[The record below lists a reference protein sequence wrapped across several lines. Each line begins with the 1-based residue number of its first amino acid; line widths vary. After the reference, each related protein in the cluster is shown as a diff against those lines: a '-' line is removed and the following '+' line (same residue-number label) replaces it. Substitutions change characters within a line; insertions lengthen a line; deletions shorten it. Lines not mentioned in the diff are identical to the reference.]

1 MKFLIFICISFL
13 SLTLSSCL
21 ENKTPEIPLTDE
33 TIIPFELGIQPE
45 DTIYQLQVY
54 AFNDSNNDG
63 VGDFK
68 GIALKAY
75 YLYHLGVDAIWLSP
89 IHPSP
94 SYHHYDVTDYFSA
107 DSLYVVDNFTFED
120 MLEVLHAY
128 GIDVILDIVI
138 NHSSE
143 EHPYFIEAI
152 EAFRTHTFSPY
163 TDYYV
168 LSNTRFTHPTLGYSS
183 AIKDGVHYDAFFGLS
198 HMPAFNFDHEP
209 VRDMFL
215 DIFRFWL
222 DKGVAGFRLDAA
234 KHVYD
239 DLNKNNDLFKYFVNE
254 LKKTHDDVYFVNEIW
269 ASEQEVISYH
279 ASLMNNF
286 NFDTRY
292 VIASSLSGDT
302 NYARFLENFQNAIR
316 RLNPN
321 ATEAHF
327 ISNHDVGRLPF
338 GYSERHQKMMAALL
352 ILAPGNS
359 YMYYGD
365 EISLT
370 GARILNPGFGGYE
383 DASYR
388 TPMLWDDWSDIRAL
402 YIKTGT
408 GNAIREA
415 STQSRITVEASLNDP
430 NSLLF
435 YYQKLNQLK
444 SENPLLSTG
453 TLKALNL
460 NPNLISYQV
469 SQDNSFLIV
478 NHNLTENPIT
488 ITIEGVRI
496 KGFVSDT
503 VSPILENNQLTIP
516 AYSSI
521 LLSSDTSQV
530 IEAPVDNNPVFLRGT
545 FSNWVDQVMYQM
557 QFSQNTYTFNLNITQ
572 EAQFK
577 VFANNTW
584 YGFDFVTSYSGINL
598 RADEQ
603 YNNILIPAGNYII
616 TFTNESIQIQK
627 KA

>member
-13 SLTLSSCL
+13 SLTLFSCV
-21 ENKTPEIPLTDE
+21 ETKTPEIPLTDD
-33 TIIPFELGIQPE
+33 TIVPFQLGIQPE

-68 GIALKAY
+68 GIALKAS

-152 EAFRTHTFSPY
+152 EAFRTNTPSPY
-163 TDYYV
+163 IDYYI
-168 LSNTRFTHPTLGYSS
+168 LSNTRFTHPTLGYAS

-209 VRDMFL
+209 VRNMFL

-286 NFDTRY
+286 NFDTRQ
-292 VIASSLSGDT
+292 VIAASLSGDT

-316 RLNPN
+316 RLNPK

-352 ILAPGNS
+352 ILSPGNS

-430 NSLLF
+430 NSLLL

-488 ITIEGVRI
+488 ITIEGARI

-521 LLSSDTSQV
+521 LLSSDRSQV
-530 IEAPVDNNPVFLRGT
+530 IEAPVDDNPVFLRGT
-545 FSNWVDQVMYQM
+545 FSNWIDQVMYQM
-557 QFSQNTYTFNLNITQ
+557 QFSQNRYTFNLNISQ

-584 YGFDFVTSYSGINL
+584 YGFDFVTSYPGIDL

-603 YNNILIPAGNYII
+603 YNNIIIPAGNYII
-616 TFTNESIQIQK
+616 TFTNETIQIQK

>member
-1 MKFLIFICISFL
+1 MKFLIFTFISFL
-13 SLTLSSCL
+13 SFMLFSCV
-21 ENKTPEIPLTDE
+21 EINTPTNPLIKNE
-33 TIIPFELGIQPE
+33 IIPFELGIQPE

-54 AFNDSNNDG
+54 AFNDSNGDG

-68 GIALKAY
+68 GIALKAL
-75 YLYHLGVDAIWLSP
+75 YLYQLGVDAIWLSP

-120 MLEVLHAY
+120 LLEVLHSY
-128 GIDVILDIVI
+128 GIDVILDVVI

-143 EHPYFIEAI
+143 KHPYFIEAL
-152 EAFRTHTFSPY
+152 EAFKTDTPSPY
-163 TDYYV
+163 VDYYV
-168 LSNTRFTHPTLGYSS
+168 LSKSRFTHPTLGYAS
-183 AIKDGVHYDAFFGLS
+183 AFKDGVHYDAFFGFS

-209 VRDMFL
+209 VRDKFL
-215 DIFRFWL
+215 NVFRFWL

-239 DLNKNNDLFKYFVNE
+239 DVNKNNELFKYFVNE

-269 ASEQEVISYH
+269 ASEQEVISYYE
-279 ASLMNNF
+279 SLMNNF
-286 NFDTRY
+286 NFDTRN
-292 VIASSLSGDT
+292 VIAATLTGDT
-302 NYARFLENFQNAIR
+302 LYAKFLENFQTSIR

-338 GYSERHQKMMAALL
+338 GYSLRHQKMMAALL

-370 GARILNPGFGGYE
+370 GTRILNAGFGGHE
-383 DASYR
+383 DAAYR

-402 YIKTGT
+402 YTKTGT

-415 STQSRITVEASLNDP
+415 STQSRTTVEASLNDP
-430 NSLLF
+430 NSLFF
-435 YYQKLNQLK
+435 YYQTLNQLK

-460 NPNLISYQV
+460 HPNLISYQV
-469 SQDNSFLIV
+469 SSADAHLIV

-488 ITIEGVRI
+488 ITIEGARI

-503 VSPILENNQLTIP
+503 IAPTLNNNQLTIP
-516 AYSSI
+516 SYSSI
-521 LLSSDTSQV
+521 ILSSDTSQV
-530 IEAPVDNNPVFLRGT
+530 IEAPVDDNPVFLRGT
-545 FSNWVDQVMYQM
+545 FSNWIDQVMFQM
-557 QFSQNTYTFNLNITQ
+557 QFSQNTHTFNLNISQ

-584 YGFDFVTSYSGINL
+584 YGFEFVTSHPGIDL
-598 RADEQ
+598 RFDEQ
-603 YNNILIPAGNYII
+603 YDNIIIPAGNYII
-616 TFTNESIQIQK
+616 TFTNETIHIQK

>member
-1 MKFLIFICISFL
+1 MLFSCVEINTPTNPLIKN
-13 SLTLSSCL
+13 
-21 ENKTPEIPLTDE
+21 E
-33 TIIPFELGIQPE
+33 IIPFELGIQPE

-54 AFNDSNNDG
+54 AFNDSNGDG

-68 GIALKAY
+68 GIALKAL
-75 YLYHLGVDAIWLSP
+75 YLYQLGVDAIWLSP

-120 MLEVLHAY
+120 LLEVLHSY
-128 GIDVILDIVI
+128 GIDVILDVVI

-143 EHPYFIEAI
+143 KHPYFIEAL
-152 EAFRTHTFSPY
+152 EAFKTDTPSPY
-163 TDYYV
+163 VDYYV
-168 LSNTRFTHPTLGYSS
+168 LSKSRFTHPTLGYAS
-183 AIKDGVHYDAFFGLS
+183 AFKDGVHYDAFFGFS

-209 VRDMFL
+209 VRDKFL
-215 DIFRFWL
+215 NVFRFWL

-239 DLNKNNDLFKYFVNE
+239 DVNKNNELFKYFVNE
-254 LKKTHDDVYFVNEIW
+254 LKKTHNDVYFVNEIW
-269 ASEQEVISYH
+269 ASEQEVISYYE
-279 ASLMNNF
+279 SLMNNF
-286 NFDTRY
+286 NFDTRN
-292 VIASSLSGDT
+292 VIAATLTGDT
-302 NYARFLENFQNAIR
+302 LYAKFLENFQTSIR

-338 GYSERHQKMMAALL
+338 GYSLRHQKMMAALL

-370 GARILNPGFGGYE
+370 GTRILNAGFGGHE
-383 DASYR
+383 DAAYR

-402 YIKTGT
+402 YTKTGT

-415 STQSRITVEASLNDP
+415 STQSRTTVEASLNDP
-430 NSLLF
+430 NSLFF
-435 YYQKLNQLK
+435 YYQTLNQLK

-460 NPNLISYQV
+460 HPNLISYQV
-469 SQDNSFLIV
+469 SSADAHLIV

-488 ITIEGVRI
+488 ITIEGARI

-503 VSPILENNQLTIP
+503 IAPTLNNNQLTIP
-516 AYSSI
+516 SYSSI
-521 LLSSDTSQV
+521 ILSSDTSQV
-530 IEAPVDNNPVFLRGT
+530 IEAPVDDNPVFLRGT
-545 FSNWVDQVMYQM
+545 FSNWIDQVMFQM
-557 QFSQNTYTFNLNITQ
+557 QFSQNAHTFNLNISQ

-584 YGFDFVTSYSGINL
+584 YGFEFVTSHPGIDL
-598 RADEQ
+598 GFDEQ
-603 YNNILIPAGNYII
+603 YDNIIIPAGNYII
-616 TFTNESIQIQK
+616 TFTNETIQIQK

>member
-1 MKFLIFICISFL
+1 
-13 SLTLSSCL
+13 
-21 ENKTPEIPLTDE
+21 
-33 TIIPFELGIQPE
+33 
-45 DTIYQLQVY
+45 
-54 AFNDSNNDG
+54 
-63 VGDFK
+63 
-68 GIALKAY
+68 
-75 YLYHLGVDAIWLSP
+75 
-89 IHPSP
+89 
-94 SYHHYDVTDYFSA
+94 
-107 DSLYVVDNFTFED
+107 
-120 MLEVLHAY
+120 
-128 GIDVILDIVI
+128 
-138 NHSSE
+138 
-143 EHPYFIEAI
+143 
-152 EAFRTHTFSPY
+152 
-163 TDYYV
+163 
-168 LSNTRFTHPTLGYSS
+168 
-183 AIKDGVHYDAFFGLS
+183 
-198 HMPAFNFDHEP
+198 
-209 VRDMFL
+209 
-215 DIFRFWL
+215 
-222 DKGVAGFRLDAA
+222 
-234 KHVYD
+234 
-239 DLNKNNDLFKYFVNE
+239 
-254 LKKTHDDVYFVNEIW
+254 
-269 ASEQEVISYH
+269 
-279 ASLMNNF
+279 
-286 NFDTRY
+286 
-292 VIASSLSGDT
+292 
-302 NYARFLENFQNAIR
+302 
-316 RLNPN
+316 
-321 ATEAHF
+321 
-327 ISNHDVGRLPF
+327 
-338 GYSERHQKMMAALL
+338 MMAALL

-557 QFSQNTYTFNLNITQ
+557 QFSQNTYTFNLNIAQ

-584 YGFDFVTSYSGINL
+584 YGFDFVTSYPGINL

-603 YNNILIPAGNYII
+603 YNNIIIPAGNYII

>member
-1 MKFLIFICISFL
+1 MKFMMLFWITFL
-13 SLTLSSCL
+13 SLLLFSCV
-21 ENKTPEIPLTDE
+21 ETNTPIVPPVDDS
-33 TIIPFELGIQPE
+33 IIPFELGIQKE
-45 DTIYQLQVY
+45 DTIYQLQIY
-54 AFNDSNNDG
+54 AFHDSNNDG

-68 GIALKAY
+68 GIALKAS
-75 YLYHLGVDAIWLSP
+75 YLYDLGVDAIWLSP

-94 SYHHYDVTDYFSA
+94 SYHHYDVTDYLSS
-107 DSLYVVDNFTFED
+107 DSLYVVDDFTFED

-143 EHPYFIEAI
+143 DHPYFIEAI
-152 EAFRTHTFSPY
+152 EAFKSNTSSPY
-163 TDYYV
+163 KDYYV

-198 HMPAFNFDHEP
+198 HMPAFNFDHMP
-209 VRDMFL
+209 VRKMFL

-239 DLNKNNDLFKYFVNE
+239 DLNKNNELFKFFVNE

-286 NFDTRY
+286 NFDTRN
-292 VIASSLSGDT
+292 VIASALSGDT
-302 NYARFLENFQNAIR
+302 LYSTFLQNFQTAIR

-327 ISNHDVGRLPF
+327 ISNHDVGRLPS

-370 GARILNPGFGGYE
+370 GTRLLNPGYGGYE

-388 TPMLWDDWSDIRAL
+388 TPMLWDDWSDIRAT
-402 YIKTGT
+402 YIQTGT
-408 GNAIREA
+408 GGAIREA
-415 STQSRITVEASLNDP
+415 STQSRITVEASLNNP
-430 NSLLF
+430 NSLLK
-435 YYQKLNQLK
+435 YYQELNLLK

-460 NPNLISYQV
+460 HSNLISYQV
-469 SQDNSFLIV
+469 SKDGEYLIV
-478 NHNLTENPIT
+478 LHNLTDNSIT
-488 ITIEGVRI
+488 LTIEDVTLL
-496 KGFVSDT
+496 GFVSDST
-503 VSPILENNQLTIP
+503 SPILDNKSLVIP

-521 LLSSDTSQV
+521 LLSSGDSKE
-530 IEAPVDNNPVFLRGT
+530 IETPIDSNPVYLRGT
-545 FSNWVDQVMYQM
+545 FSNWIDTTMYQM
-557 QFSQNTYTFNLNITQ
+557 QLINNIYTFNLNISQ
-572 EAQFK
+572 DAQFK

-584 YGFDFVTSYSGINL
+584 YGFDNVTSYSGISL
-598 RADEQ
+598 SADQQ
-603 YNNILIPAGNYII
+603 YNNIIIPSGNYII
-616 TFTNESIQIQK
+616 TFTNDSIQIQK

>member
-1 MKFLIFICISFL
+1 MKFLIFTFISFL
-13 SLTLSSCL
+13 SFMLFSCV
-21 ENKTPEIPLTDE
+21 EINTPTNPLIKNE
-33 TIIPFELGIQPE
+33 IIPFELGIQPE

-54 AFNDSNNDG
+54 AFNDSNGDG

-68 GIALKAY
+68 GIALKAL
-75 YLYHLGVDAIWLSP
+75 YLYQLGVDAIWLSP

-120 MLEVLHAY
+120 LLEVLHSY
-128 GIDVILDIVI
+128 GIDVILDVVI

-143 EHPYFIEAI
+143 KHPYFIEAL
-152 EAFRTHTFSPY
+152 EAFKTDTPSPY
-163 TDYYV
+163 VDYYV
-168 LSNTRFTHPTLGYSS
+168 LSKSRFTHPTLGYAS
-183 AIKDGVHYDAFFGLS
+183 AFKDGVHYDAFFGFS

-209 VRDMFL
+209 VRDKFL
-215 DIFRFWL
+215 NVFRFWL

-239 DLNKNNDLFKYFVNE
+239 DVNKNNELFKYFVNE
-254 LKKTHDDVYFVNEIW
+254 LKKTHNDVYFVNEIW
-269 ASEQEVISYH
+269 ASEQEVISYYE
-279 ASLMNNF
+279 SLMNNF
-286 NFDTRY
+286 NFDTRN
-292 VIASSLSGDT
+292 VIAATLTGDT
-302 NYARFLENFQNAIR
+302 LYAKFLENFQTSIR

-338 GYSERHQKMMAALL
+338 GYSLRHQKMMAALL

-370 GARILNPGFGGYE
+370 GTRILNAGFGGHE
-383 DASYR
+383 DAAYR

-402 YIKTGT
+402 YTKTGT

-415 STQSRITVEASLNDP
+415 STQSRTTVEASLNDP
-430 NSLLF
+430 NSLFF
-435 YYQKLNQLK
+435 YYQTLNQLK

-460 NPNLISYQV
+460 HPNLISYQV
-469 SQDNSFLIV
+469 SSADAHLIV

-488 ITIEGVRI
+488 ITIEGARI

-503 VSPILENNQLTIP
+503 IAPTLNNNQLTIP
-516 AYSSI
+516 SYSSI
-521 LLSSDTSQV
+521 ILSSDTSQV
-530 IEAPVDNNPVFLRGT
+530 IEAPVDDNPVFLRGT
-545 FSNWVDQVMYQM
+545 FSNWIDQVMFQM
-557 QFSQNTYTFNLNITQ
+557 QFSQNAHTFNLNISQ

-584 YGFDFVTSYSGINL
+584 YGFEFVTSHPGIDL
-598 RADEQ
+598 RFDEQ
-603 YNNILIPAGNYII
+603 YDNIIIPAGNYII
-616 TFTNESIQIQK
+616 TFTNETIQIQK

>member
-1 MKFLIFICISFL
+1 MLFSCVEINTPTNPLIKN
-13 SLTLSSCL
+13 
-21 ENKTPEIPLTDE
+21 E
-33 TIIPFELGIQPE
+33 IIPFELGIQPE

-54 AFNDSNNDG
+54 AFNDSNGDG

-68 GIALKAY
+68 GIALKAL
-75 YLYHLGVDAIWLSP
+75 YLYQLGVDAIWLSP

-120 MLEVLHAY
+120 LLEVLHSY
-128 GIDVILDIVI
+128 GIDVILDVVI

-143 EHPYFIEAI
+143 KHPYFIEAL
-152 EAFRTHTFSPY
+152 EAFKTDTPSPY
-163 TDYYV
+163 VDYYV
-168 LSNTRFTHPTLGYSS
+168 LSKSRFTHPTLGYAS
-183 AIKDGVHYDAFFGLS
+183 AFKDGVHYDAFFGFS

-209 VRDMFL
+209 VRDKFL
-215 DIFRFWL
+215 NVFRFWL

-239 DLNKNNDLFKYFVNE
+239 DVNKNNELFKYFVNE

-269 ASEQEVISYH
+269 ASEQEVISYYE
-279 ASLMNNF
+279 SLMNNF
-286 NFDTRY
+286 NFDTRN
-292 VIASSLSGDT
+292 VIAATLTGDT
-302 NYARFLENFQNAIR
+302 LYAKFLENFQTSIR

-338 GYSERHQKMMAALL
+338 GYSLRHQKMMAALL

-370 GARILNPGFGGYE
+370 GTRILNAGFGGHE
-383 DASYR
+383 DAAYR

-402 YIKTGT
+402 YTKTGT

-415 STQSRITVEASLNDP
+415 STQSRTTVEASLNDP
-430 NSLLF
+430 NSLFF
-435 YYQKLNQLK
+435 YYQTLNQLK

-460 NPNLISYQV
+460 HPNLISYQV
-469 SQDNSFLIV
+469 SSADAHLIV

-488 ITIEGVRI
+488 ITIEGARI

-503 VSPILENNQLTIP
+503 IAPTLNNNQLTIP
-516 AYSSI
+516 SYSSI
-521 LLSSDTSQV
+521 ILSSDTSQV
-530 IEAPVDNNPVFLRGT
+530 IEAPVDDNPVFLRGT
-545 FSNWVDQVMYQM
+545 FSNWIDQVMFQM
-557 QFSQNTYTFNLNITQ
+557 QFSQNTHTFNLNISQ

-584 YGFDFVTSYSGINL
+584 YGFEFVTSHPGIDL
-598 RADEQ
+598 RFDEQ
-603 YNNILIPAGNYII
+603 YDNIIIPAGNYII
-616 TFTNESIQIQK
+616 TFTNETIHIQK

>member
-1 MKFLIFICISFL
+1 MLFSCVEINTPTNPLIKN
-13 SLTLSSCL
+13 
-21 ENKTPEIPLTDE
+21 E
-33 TIIPFELGIQPE
+33 IIPFELGIQPE

-54 AFNDSNNDG
+54 AFNDSNGDG

-68 GIALKAY
+68 GIALKAL
-75 YLYHLGVDAIWLSP
+75 YLYQLGVDAIWLSP

-120 MLEVLHAY
+120 LLEVLHSY
-128 GIDVILDIVI
+128 GIDVILDVVI

-143 EHPYFIEAI
+143 KHPYFIEAL
-152 EAFRTHTFSPY
+152 EAFKTNTPSPY
-163 TDYYV
+163 VDYYV
-168 LSNTRFTHPTLGYSS
+168 LSKSRFTHPTLGYAS
-183 AIKDGVHYDAFFGLS
+183 AFKDGVHYDAFFGFS

-209 VRDMFL
+209 VRDKFL
-215 DIFRFWL
+215 NVFRFWL

-239 DLNKNNDLFKYFVNE
+239 DVNKNNELFKYFVNE

-269 ASEQEVISYH
+269 ASEQEVISYYE
-279 ASLMNNF
+279 SLMNNF
-286 NFDTRY
+286 NFDTRN
-292 VIASSLSGDT
+292 VIAATLTGDT
-302 NYARFLENFQNAIR
+302 LYAKFLENFQTSIR

-338 GYSERHQKMMAALL
+338 GYSLRHQKMMAALL

-370 GARILNPGFGGYE
+370 GTRILNAGFGGHE
-383 DASYR
+383 DAAYR

-402 YIKTGT
+402 YTKTGT

-415 STQSRITVEASLNDP
+415 STQSRTTVEASLNDP
-430 NSLLF
+430 NSLFF
-435 YYQKLNQLK
+435 YYQTLNQLK

-460 NPNLISYQV
+460 HPNLISYQV
-469 SQDNSFLIV
+469 SSADAHLIV

-488 ITIEGVRI
+488 ITIEGARI

-503 VSPILENNQLTIP
+503 IAPTLNNNQLTIP
-516 AYSSI
+516 SYSSI
-521 LLSSDTSQV
+521 ILSSDTSQV
-530 IEAPVDNNPVFLRGT
+530 IEAPVDDNPVFLRGT
-545 FSNWVDQVMYQM
+545 FSNWIDQVMFQM
-557 QFSQNTYTFNLNITQ
+557 QFSQNTHTFNLNISQ

-584 YGFDFVTSYSGINL
+584 YGFEFVTSHPGIDL
-598 RADEQ
+598 RFDEQ
-603 YNNILIPAGNYII
+603 YDNIIIPAGNYII
-616 TFTNESIQIQK
+616 TFTNETIHIQK

>member
-1 MKFLIFICISFL
+1 MKFLIFTFISFL
-13 SLTLSSCL
+13 SFMLFSCV
-21 ENKTPEIPLTDE
+21 EINTPTNPLIKNE
-33 TIIPFELGIQPE
+33 IIPFELGIQPE

-54 AFNDSNNDG
+54 AFNDSNGDG

-68 GIALKAY
+68 GIALKAL
-75 YLYHLGVDAIWLSP
+75 YLYQLGVDAIWLSP

-120 MLEVLHAY
+120 LLEVLHSY
-128 GIDVILDIVI
+128 GIDVILDVVI

-143 EHPYFIEAI
+143 KHPYFIEAL
-152 EAFRTHTFSPY
+152 EAFKTDTPSPY
-163 TDYYV
+163 VDYYV
-168 LSNTRFTHPTLGYSS
+168 LSKSRFTHPTLGYAS
-183 AIKDGVHYDAFFGLS
+183 AFKDGVHYDAFFGFS

-209 VRDMFL
+209 VRDKFL
-215 DIFRFWL
+215 NVFRFWL

-239 DLNKNNDLFKYFVNE
+239 DVNKNNELFKYFVNE

-269 ASEQEVISYH
+269 ASEQEVISYYE
-279 ASLMNNF
+279 SLMNNF
-286 NFDTRY
+286 NFDTRN
-292 VIASSLSGDT
+292 VIAATLTGDT
-302 NYARFLENFQNAIR
+302 LYAKFLENFQTSIR

-338 GYSERHQKMMAALL
+338 GYSLRHQKMMAALL

-370 GARILNPGFGGYE
+370 GTRILNAGFGGHE
-383 DASYR
+383 DAAYR

-402 YIKTGT
+402 YTKTGT

-415 STQSRITVEASLNDP
+415 STQSRTTVEASLNDP
-430 NSLLF
+430 NSLFF
-435 YYQKLNQLK
+435 YYQTLNQLK

-460 NPNLISYQV
+460 HPNLISYQV
-469 SQDNSFLIV
+469 SSADAHLIV

-488 ITIEGVRI
+488 ITIEGARI

-503 VSPILENNQLTIP
+503 IAPTLNNNQLTIP
-516 AYSSI
+516 SYSSI
-521 LLSSDTSQV
+521 ILSSDTSQV
-530 IEAPVDNNPVFLRGT
+530 IEAPVDDNPVFLRGT
-545 FSNWVDQVMYQM
+545 FSNWIDQVMFQM
-557 QFSQNTYTFNLNITQ
+557 QFSQNAHTFNLNISQ

-584 YGFDFVTSYSGINL
+584 YGFEFVTSHPGIDL
-598 RADEQ
+598 RFDEQ
-603 YNNILIPAGNYII
+603 YDNIIIPAGNYII
-616 TFTNESIQIQK
+616 TFTNETIHIQK

>member
-1 MKFLIFICISFL
+1 MKFLIFTFISFL
-13 SLTLSSCL
+13 SFMLFSCV
-21 ENKTPEIPLTDE
+21 EINTPTNPLIKNE
-33 TIIPFELGIQPE
+33 IIPFELGIQPE

-54 AFNDSNNDG
+54 AFNDSNGDG

-68 GIALKAY
+68 GIALKAL
-75 YLYHLGVDAIWLSP
+75 YLYQLGVDAIWLSP

-120 MLEVLHAY
+120 LLEVLHSY
-128 GIDVILDIVI
+128 GIDVILDVVI

-143 EHPYFIEAI
+143 KHPYFIEAL
-152 EAFRTHTFSPY
+152 EAFKTDTPSPY
-163 TDYYV
+163 VDYYV
-168 LSNTRFTHPTLGYSS
+168 LSKSRFTHPTLGYAS
-183 AIKDGVHYDAFFGLS
+183 AFKDGVHYDAFFGFS

-209 VRDMFL
+209 VRDKFL
-215 DIFRFWL
+215 NVFRFWL

-239 DLNKNNDLFKYFVNE
+239 DVNKNNELFKYFVNE
-254 LKKTHDDVYFVNEIW
+254 LKKTHNDVYFVNEIW
-269 ASEQEVISYH
+269 ASEQEVISYYE
-279 ASLMNNF
+279 SLMNNF
-286 NFDTRY
+286 NFDTRN
-292 VIASSLSGDT
+292 VIAATLTGDT
-302 NYARFLENFQNAIR
+302 LYAKFLENFQTSIR

-338 GYSERHQKMMAALL
+338 GYSLRHQKMMAALL

-370 GARILNPGFGGYE
+370 GTRILNAGFGGHE
-383 DASYR
+383 DAAYR

-402 YIKTGT
+402 YTKTGT

-415 STQSRITVEASLNDP
+415 STQSRTTVEASLNDP
-430 NSLLF
+430 NSLFF
-435 YYQKLNQLK
+435 YYQTLNQLK

-460 NPNLISYQV
+460 HPNLISYQV
-469 SQDNSFLIV
+469 SSADAHLIV

-488 ITIEGVRI
+488 ITIEGARI

-503 VSPILENNQLTIP
+503 IAPTLNNNQLTIP
-516 AYSSI
+516 SYSSI
-521 LLSSDTSQV
+521 ILSSDTSQV
-530 IEAPVDNNPVFLRGT
+530 IEAPVDDNPVFLRGT
-545 FSNWVDQVMYQM
+545 FSNWIDQVMFQM
-557 QFSQNTYTFNLNITQ
+557 QFSQNAHTFNLNISQ

-584 YGFDFVTSYSGINL
+584 YGFEFVTSHPGIDL
-598 RADEQ
+598 RFDEQ
-603 YNNILIPAGNYII
+603 YDNIIIPAGNYII
-616 TFTNESIQIQK
+616 TFTNETIHIQK

>member
-1 MKFLIFICISFL
+1 MLFSCVEINTPTNPLIKN
-13 SLTLSSCL
+13 
-21 ENKTPEIPLTDE
+21 E
-33 TIIPFELGIQPE
+33 IIPFELGIQPE

-54 AFNDSNNDG
+54 AFNDSNGDG

-68 GIALKAY
+68 GIALKAL
-75 YLYHLGVDAIWLSP
+75 YLYQLGVDAIWLSP

-120 MLEVLHAY
+120 LLEVLHSY
-128 GIDVILDIVI
+128 GIDVILDVVI

-143 EHPYFIEAI
+143 KHPYFIEAL
-152 EAFRTHTFSPY
+152 EAFKTDTPSPY
-163 TDYYV
+163 VDYYV
-168 LSNTRFTHPTLGYSS
+168 LSKSRFTHPTLGYAS
-183 AIKDGVHYDAFFGLS
+183 AFKDGVHYDAFFGFS

-209 VRDMFL
+209 VRDKFL
-215 DIFRFWL
+215 NVFRFWL

-239 DLNKNNDLFKYFVNE
+239 DVNKNNELFTYFVNE
-254 LKKTHDDVYFVNEIW
+254 LKKTHNDVYFVNEIW
-269 ASEQEVISYH
+269 ASEQEVISYYE
-279 ASLMNNF
+279 SLMNNF
-286 NFDTRY
+286 NFDTRN
-292 VIASSLSGDT
+292 VIAATLTGDT
-302 NYARFLENFQNAIR
+302 LYAKFLENFQTSIR

-338 GYSERHQKMMAALL
+338 GYSLRHQKMMAALL

-370 GARILNPGFGGYE
+370 GTRILNAGFGGHE
-383 DASYR
+383 DAAYR

-402 YIKTGT
+402 YTKTGT

-415 STQSRITVEASLNDP
+415 STQSRTTVEASLNDP
-430 NSLLF
+430 NSLFF
-435 YYQKLNQLK
+435 YYQTLNQLK

-460 NPNLISYQV
+460 HPNLISYQV
-469 SQDNSFLIV
+469 SSADAHLIV

-488 ITIEGVRI
+488 ITIEGARI

-503 VSPILENNQLTIP
+503 IAPTLNNNQLTIP
-516 AYSSI
+516 SYSSI
-521 LLSSDTSQV
+521 ILSSDTSQV
-530 IEAPVDNNPVFLRGT
+530 IEAPVDDNPVFLRGT
-545 FSNWVDQVMYQM
+545 FSNWIDQVMFQM
-557 QFSQNTYTFNLNITQ
+557 QFSQNTHTFNLNISQ

-584 YGFDFVTSYSGINL
+584 YGFEFVTSHPGIDL
-598 RADEQ
+598 RFDEQ
-603 YNNILIPAGNYII
+603 YDNIIIPAGNYII
-616 TFTNESIQIQK
+616 TFTNETIQIQK